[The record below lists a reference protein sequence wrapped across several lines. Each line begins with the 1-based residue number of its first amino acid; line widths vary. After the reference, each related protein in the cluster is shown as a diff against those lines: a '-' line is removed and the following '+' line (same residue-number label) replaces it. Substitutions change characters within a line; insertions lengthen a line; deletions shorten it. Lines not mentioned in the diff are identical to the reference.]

1 MNSQFLFFML
11 GICTSIVG
19 ASVLLAGR
27 AWRSS
32 KAKQLPP
39 LTSTDEHSELW
50 ELTQQHLVGPHAS
63 LAYRVPADRPSSQRA
78 WTSETP
84 GGMTLF
90 HNNPPVKVVDPFA
103 DMFPPIDYE
112 PLSAT
117 QQQLLR
123 TEKRLLALEEQV
135 RYLSQTG
142 KTAEHRHIATTV
154 ASNLKQLRE
163 HLQPPTVG
171 ALYEDRSFASDHVFT
186 DEEMNL
192 PTVNGRIASENERR
206 KILVRQV
213 RGDAVLYCLVYAEDA
228 FLPRATTKNIS
239 SIVSV
244 FNHMYVRS
252 RTEK

>member
-1 MNSQFLFFML
+1 MMSSLLIFLL
-11 GICTSIVG
+11 GACAGVLGALSASIL
-19 ASVLLAGR
+19 SAGR
-27 AWRSS
+27 A
-32 KAKQLPP
+32 AKGRPLLAAPREAPVPP
-39 LTSTDEHSELW
+39 HT
-50 ELTQQHLVGPHAS
+50 S

-90 HNNPPVKVVDPFA
+90 HTNPPVKVVDPFE

-112 PLSAT
+112 PLSPT
-117 QQQLLR
+117 QQQLLQ
-123 TEKRLLALEEQV
+123 TEERLLALEEQV

-142 KTAEHRHIATTV
+142 KTPKDRHIATTV
-154 ASNLKQLRE
+154 ASDLKQLRE
-163 HLQPPTVG
+163 DLQPPEVG
-171 ALYEDRSFASDHVFT
+171 ALYEDRVHASDRVFT

-192 PTVNGRIASENERR
+192 PTVNGRIASENGKR
-206 KILVRQV
+206 KVLVRQL